1 MSKDAGDSQNQP
13 DDHKCIVRITR
24 ADGGQEQYEMTPEEL
39 KEERKTWTP
48 IRQDSK
54 GVTGKRKRDTEDC
67 NYYGGGNP

>member
-1 MSKDAGDSQNQP
+1 MSGNAEASQNQP
-13 DDHKCIVRITR
+13 NDRKRIVRITR
-24 ADGGQEQYEMTPEEL
+24 ADGTREQYEMTPEEL